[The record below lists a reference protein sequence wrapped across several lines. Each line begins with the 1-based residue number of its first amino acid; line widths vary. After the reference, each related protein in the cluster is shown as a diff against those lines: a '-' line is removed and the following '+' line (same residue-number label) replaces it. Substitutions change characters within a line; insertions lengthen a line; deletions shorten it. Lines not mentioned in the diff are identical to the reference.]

1 MQSMKS
7 LRMLASSA
15 ICLLPLACRSPAA
28 EKDEV
33 PCTCGQP
40 QADIEGCAH
49 ESCLRG
55 ERNPDN
61 PDCVCGSLKIPR

>member
-7 LRMLASSA
+7 LRALALSA
-15 ICLLPLACRSPAA
+15 VCLLPLACRSST

-33 PCTCGQP
+33 PCTCGTA

-49 ESCLRG
+49 EACLRG

-61 PDCVCGSLKIPR
+61 PDCVCGTLKIKE

>member
-7 LRMLASSA
+7 LRMLALSA
-15 ICLLPLACRSPAA
+15 VCLLPLACRSTAA
-28 EKDEV
+28 EGDEV
-33 PCTCGQP
+33 
-40 QADIEGCAH
+40 IEGCAH
-49 ESCLRG
+49 EACLHG